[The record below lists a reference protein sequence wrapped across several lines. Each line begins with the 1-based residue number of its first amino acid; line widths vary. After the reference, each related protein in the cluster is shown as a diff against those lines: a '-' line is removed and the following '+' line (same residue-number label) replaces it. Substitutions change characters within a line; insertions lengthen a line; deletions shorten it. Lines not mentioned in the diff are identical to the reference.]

1 MKMSPAAGRL
11 PLPTE
16 TTLLQGI
23 AIARWCSWGWVVVT
37 TVLQRDELAHPAI
50 ATTLILLALTGCAV
64 ATYQL
69 IRAPRWLLSKRV
81 AGVEVVFSGLML
93 IADGWVFKSNHNFAS
108 GQSLASSGPL
118 VASMAA
124 ALVFGPRAGSMMA
137 IFIGMCRI
145 PGGLVNGANVWIGDR
160 LLSVA
165 STLIQYAIAALMF
178 GLVTKRLRVVETEV
192 LSRRARDEVAST
204 LHDGV
209 LQTLAL
215 VERRTR
221 TSDPELAAEAR
232 ISDRELRSW
241 LFHGPSGPDHAATFN
256 AALHAV
262 ADRVSRSHDL
272 RVTVNCLTEDSLSA
286 DLPVRQAMLA
296 AVGEALTNVAKHA
309 DASQVVVFSDEEDDG
324 VVFVSVRDN
333 GVGFDPAANRSLDRQ
348 GIVGSIERRVA
359 TAGGRSQIVSTPGT
373 GTEVRLWSK

>member
-1 MKMSPAAGRL
+1 MKLTPAAGRL

-37 TVLQRDELAHPAI
+37 TVLQRNDLDHPVI
-50 ATTLILLALTGCAV
+50 AASLIALALIGCAV

-81 AGVEVVFSGLML
+81 AGIEVVFSGLML
-93 IADGWVFKSNHNFAS
+93 IADGWVFKHGHNFAS

-137 IFIGMCRI
+137 ILIGVCRI
-145 PGGLVNGANVWIGDR
+145 PGGVINGANVFIGDR

-178 GLVTKRLRVVETEV
+178 GLVTKRLRIVETEV
-192 LSRRARDEVAST
+192 LTRRARDEVAAT

-221 TSDPELAAEAR
+221 TTDPELAAEAR

-241 LFHGPSGPDHAATFN
+241 LFHGRVSPDQPQSFN
-256 AALHAV
+256 AALREV
-262 ADRVSRSHDL
+262 ADRVSRTHDL
-272 RVTVNCLTEDSLSA
+272 RVTVNCLTDDSLEA

-296 AVGEALTNVAKHA
+296 AVGEALTNAAKHA
-309 DASQVVVFSDEEDDG
+309 DASQVVVFSDEEDSD
-324 VVFVSVRDN
+324 VVFISVRDN
-333 GVGFDPAANRSLDRQ
+333 GVGFDPAATRSLDRQ

-373 GTEVRLWSK
+373 GTEVRLWSQ